1 MGRRN
6 NKNRNRVQNHQ
17 QPPMAGPARPQA
29 SSQLPLVFRHG
40 EHIGSEDRSTEFKEG
55 TGFIQYDFRPNV
67 SKYVSAFVNSH
78 ENGRL
83 FLGVNDGG
91 YVTGYKLNQS
101 QEDDLRLKID
111 HAIKDIKPTIFPS
124 DYCVDFTPV
133 ADQNG
138 YIAEGFRSGWYFVV
152 ICIMVHGKSVNT
164 NGQLYS
170 TPQGSFMRR
179 DGGVQTLNAQD
190 IHNFYQRKHQ
200 SEMDRLKN
208 DFSNLEQRN
217 KQNDNEF
224 YRKMREMENRHKQT
238 EESFER
244 EKREL
249 LAKTSEQQ
257 EVIERFKQ
265 QREESVEVRG
275 AEGSKQTLEEIQK
288 LRAII
293 ESQNKKSKVCSI
305 S

>member
-6 NKNRNRVQNHQ
+6 NKNRNWVQNHQ
-17 QPPMAGPARPQA
+17 QPPMAGPARAQP
-29 SSQLPLVFRHG
+29 SSQLLFRHG

-55 TGFIQYDFRPNV
+55 PGFIQNEFRANV
-67 SKYVSAFVNSH
+67 AKYVSAFVNSH

-91 YVTGYKLNQS
+91 YVTGYQLNQT
-101 QEDDLRLKID
+101 QEDRLRLQID
-111 HAIKDIKPTIFPS
+111 DAIKDIKPTIFPN
-124 DYCVDFTPV
+124 DYSVDFTPV

-170 TPQGSFMRR
+170 TLQGTFMRR

-190 IHNFYQRKHQ
+190 IHNFYQRKHLT
-200 SEMDRLKN
+200 EMDRLKN
-208 DFSNLEQRN
+208 DVSNLEQRN
-217 KQNDNEF
+217 KQKDNEF
-224 YRKMREMENRHKQT
+224 DRKMREMENRHKQT
-238 EESFER
+238 EESLER

-257 EVIERFKQ
+257 EVIERLKQ
-265 QREESVEVRG
+265 QREETVEVRG

-293 ESQNKKSKVCSI
+293 ESQHKKSKVCSI